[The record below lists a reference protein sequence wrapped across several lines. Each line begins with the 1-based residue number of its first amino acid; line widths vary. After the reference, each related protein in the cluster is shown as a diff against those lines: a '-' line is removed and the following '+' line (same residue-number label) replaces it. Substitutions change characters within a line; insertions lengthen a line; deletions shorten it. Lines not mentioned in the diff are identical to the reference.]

1 MGIMVGHLTHPWINH
16 VMKQTS
22 IAFKFLI
29 YSLVF
34 FAGFANLATEIIGP
48 RLVASL
54 FGSTTII
61 WAIIISITLVGI
73 SIGYFLGG
81 RVPAGRVLKL
91 LPLLLIANAL
101 WLVAVSW
108 FVWKI
113 PGDFTSAGYLSIT
126 ITCFVAFFPPAVL
139 FSMTSPLIIS
149 LLTAI
154 HPPETI
160 SRDVG
165 NIYALG
171 TLGSVLGALAAAF
184 LLIPYVGLSTS
195 LRLFALGATLYALI
209 FFSGRSRWLGLAV
222 LLAVL
227 FIPQPSFQPAQDFSS
242 VLLEQTEGY
251 YQTIRVYTDNTTYI
265 RMDFGPTYQT
275 KMSLTDQEPMY
286 GYAAKMLELAGD
298 VQGKRILIIG
308 GAGHTQARALEKRGA
323 TVTEVEI
330 DPFVIRLSD
339 QHFGKIKGQVI
350 ATDGRTYLEQNQQAL
365 YDLIFVDAFDGL
377 ASAPTQLTTRE
388 FFLAADR
395 ALAPGGRL
403 IYNFI
408 GIADGPGSNSYHAL
422 ATTMA
427 SVFADTRAVQSQG
440 SHLENLI
447 LIASQQPLSDLPYPT
462 TPRDGVVLTDDLNPI
477 EIFFEQA
484 RANYFYR

>member
-1 MGIMVGHLTHPWINH
+1 
-16 VMKQTS
+16 MKQNS
-22 IAFKFLI
+22 VAFKLLI

-91 LPLLLIANAL
+91 LPLLLIANAA
-101 WLVAVSW
+101 WLLAVSW
-108 FVWKI
+108 FVWKTPRDI
-113 PGDFTSAGYLSIT
+113 ASAGYLAIT
-126 ITCFVAFFPPAVL
+126 ITCFIAFFPPAVL

-149 LLTAI
+149 LLTSI

-184 LLIPYVGLSTS
+184 VLIPYVGLSTS
-195 LRLFALGATLYALI
+195 LRLFALGAVLYAI
-209 FFSGRSRWLGLAV
+209 VFFSGHRRWLGSAA
-222 LLAVL
+222 LLAAL
-227 FIPQPSFQPAQDFSS
+227 FVPQPAFQPVQDFSS
-242 VLLEQTEGY
+242 VLLAQAEGY

-265 RMDFGPTYQT
+265 RMDLGPTFHT
-275 KMSLTDQEPMY
+275 KMSLADLEPMY
-286 GYAAKMLELAGD
+286 GYAVEMLKLAGD
-298 VQGKRILIIG
+298 VRGKNILIIG

-330 DPFVIRLSD
+330 DPFVIQMSD
-339 QHFGKIKGQVI
+339 QYFGKINGAVI
-350 ATDGRTYLEQNQQAL
+350 ATDGRTYLEQNQQPQ

-377 ASAPTQLTTRE
+377 ASAPPQLTTRE
-388 FFLAADR
+388 FFAAADR

-408 GIADGPGSNSYHAL
+408 GVADGPGSNSYRSL

-427 SVFADTRAVQSQG
+427 SVFADTRVALSEG
-440 SHLENLI
+440 GHLENLI
-447 LIASQQPLSDLPYPT
+447 LIASQQPMSDLPYPP
-462 TPRDGVVLTDDLNPI
+462 TPRDGQMLTDDLNPI